1 MQTLCS
7 KAGLWIAP
15 NWPKLREITM
25 TLQFSDMVWTSTFF
39 DVALFL
45 LSRLVTGPSFMSI
58 SALTLE
64 LWQFSFIKDWPE
76 IRNRKYPVCVFPN
89 IWRLELVRDT
99 KFGMNV
105 SNKILLNTANARV
118 TAFTVSKLLRE
129 NQQEW
134 GRGGKITLH
143 PPTLIRVK
151 NNKLLNGCFYL
162 QNKREWD
169 LRQKKS
175 FRKPSLW

>member
-58 SALTLE
+58 SSLVQE
-64 LWQFSFIKDWPE
+64 LWQLPFVRYWPE
-76 IRNRKYPVCVFPN
+76 IPKSDILPSEFYQTSGD
-89 IWRLELVRDT
+89 WGEL
-99 KFGMNV
+99 
-105 SNKILLNTANARV
+105 KITNLAQTSLIKCYCMLLNVRATD
-118 TAFTVSKLLRE
+118 FTVSELLRA
-129 NQQEW
+129 NQQGE
-134 GRGGKITLH
+134 G
-143 PPTLIRVK
+143 
-151 NNKLLNGCFYL
+151 
-162 QNKREWD
+162 
-169 LRQKKS
+169 
-175 FRKPSLW
+175 